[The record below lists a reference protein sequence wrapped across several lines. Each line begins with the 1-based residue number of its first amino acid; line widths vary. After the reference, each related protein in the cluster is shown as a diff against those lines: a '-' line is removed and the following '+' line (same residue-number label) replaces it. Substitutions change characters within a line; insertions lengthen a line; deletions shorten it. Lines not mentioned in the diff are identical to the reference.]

1 MWYERR
7 GFSRLYRQIS
17 TSYTCTNPLNAE
29 LNPMCHLLALLGI
42 QHILH
47 ISRIRVKI
55 SLSVKHTIAMNF
67 RSSYRQFV
75 TKQSW
80 RYAFPEIQSISL
92 KMNKIICLNLSLR
105 STEHQLA
112 RYSFAQFNIIEYD
125 IGARGASK
133 FIQLNENAS
142 LFVQYHVHFRGTKEN
157 I

>member
-1 MWYERR
+1 MCYERR

-17 TSYTCTNPLNAE
+17 TNYTCTNTLNAE
-29 LNPMCHLLALLGI
+29 LNPICHLLALLGI

-47 ISRIRVKI
+47 IIRIRVKI
-55 SLSVKHTIAMNF
+55 SLSVKHTIAMNW

-80 RYAFPEIQSISL
+80 RNAFPEIQSISL
-92 KMNKIICLNLSLR
+92 KLNKINCLNLSLG

-112 RYSFAQFNIIEYD
+112 SYSFAQFNIIEYD
-125 IGARGASK
+125 IGARGTSN

-142 LFVQYHVHFRGTKEN
+142 LFVQYHVHLGDTKEN